1 MVYEVMKTQIEA
13 SLGRGLEM
21 TLQEDAHHLIT
32 GLEDAKED
40 THATASRPFL
50 IKALYQISLS
60 PGSVIDLQSLK
71 LNIDSLPKAG
81 FSAAS
86 AYDIHGKELSSI
98 GHFIQDLAPSFLLAN
113 DPSTIM
119 VWDPKSKA
127 LYVRVTESVVNS
139 DGHQVGSIKTEKVLE
154 EMTRVSISHRSIGR
168 SGEFMLC
175 EPLENNPL
183 EMKCLLSRDSGIEFK
198 QLSRSMNHLPLPMDF
213 ALNGKTGII
222 GTQDYRQIP
231 VVAAYYG
238 LRNHAIGMVLK
249 IDAQELYEPANKR
262 LYDIALYLC
271 LMATAGWILLY
282 WLVFPV
288 VRRLTDSEQQLQA
301 ANTDLHQSESNL
313 RNLMAYQENIRE
325 EERQRIARD
334 IHDQMGSDLS
344 GINSHLS
351 LAIDH
356 SQKMGL
362 TPDPHIARAGELAV
376 SAMNSMRTTINEL
389 HPPILG
395 NLGIRE
401 ALRWYCGQIE
411 RRETL
416 QCELVIDELT
426 ESIQIG
432 SDLGTSIFRMAQE
445 SITNV
450 IRHAN
455 ASRITIHVRIQ
466 DGIVNIEI
474 SDDGIGI
481 PTDLKTNQKSMGI
494 NGMRER
500 CLLHHG
506 SIKIKGTPGNGTT
519 VAIRLPIGDSLG
531 D

>member
-1 MVYEVMKTQIEA
+1 MAVALISSYVVYQVMAKHTQE
-13 SLGRGLEM
+13 SLGKVLEI
-21 TLQEDAHHLIT
+21 TLQENVHHLVT
-32 GLEDAKED
+32 GIEDAKED
-40 THATASRPFL
+40 THASVSRPFL
-50 IKALYQISLS
+50 IKALSQISINPS
-60 PGSVIDLQSLK
+60 SVIDLQNLK
-71 LNIDSLPKAG
+71 LNVNSLLEAG

-86 AYDIHGKELSSI
+86 AYDIHGKELAST
-98 GHFIQDLAPSFLLAN
+98 GHFIPNLETSFSLIN
-113 DPSTIM
+113 DTSAIM
-119 VWDPKSKA
+119 VWDPISKA
-127 LYVRVTESVVNS
+127 LFLRITESVLNS
-139 DGHQVGSIKTEKVLE
+139 DQHKVGSLTLEKNLKDLI
-154 EMTRVSISHRSIGR
+154 RGSILHRSIGKT
-168 SGEFMLC
+168 GEFMLC
-175 EPLENNPL
+175 EPVMNSSI
-183 EMKCLLSRDSGIEFK
+183 EMDCLLIRDSGGEFK
-198 QLSRSMNHLPLPMDF
+198 RLPRIVNNQSLPMNF
-213 ALNGKTGII
+213 ALNGKTGVIS
-222 GTQDYRQIP
+222 TKDYRQIP
-231 VVAAYYG
+231 VVAAYQG
-238 LRNHAIGMVLK
+238 LTDLNLGMVLK
-249 IDAQELYEPANKR
+249 LDEKELYESTNVY
-262 LYDIALYLC
+262 LYGIVLYISIAAVL
-271 LMATAGWILLY
+271 GWILLY
-282 WLVFPV
+282 WLVLPMV
-288 VRRLTDSEQQLQA
+288 YKLVK
-301 ANTDLHQSESNL
+301 SESNL
-313 RNLMAYQENIRE
+313 RDLVAYQEGVRE
-325 EERQRIARD
+325 EERRRIARD

-351 LAIDH
+351 IAIDH

-362 TPDPHIARAGELAV
+362 TPDPHIASAGELAV

-395 NLGIRE
+395 NLGIWE

-426 ESIQIG
+426 ESIKIG

-455 ASRITIHVRIQ
+455 ASRITIHARIQ

-481 PTDLKTNQKSMGI
+481 PTDLKSNQKSMGI